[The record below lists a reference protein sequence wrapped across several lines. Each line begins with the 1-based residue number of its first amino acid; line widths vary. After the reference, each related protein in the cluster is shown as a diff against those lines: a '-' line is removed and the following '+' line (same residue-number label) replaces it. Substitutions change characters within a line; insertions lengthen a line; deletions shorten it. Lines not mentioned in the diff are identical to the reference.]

1 MKHLIKKLLREGLLG
16 EKSIDQVSINDFN
29 KKDVISNWMSSNPE
43 SVTNNFKFDMQDD
56 YSLSKEEMD
65 EIMDMDSE
73 DIKDLDK
80 FKNWLDYEVE
90 YSIDNVIY
98 TIKRY
103 IKNGVISIWR
113 VMTVSDKWLSELPN
127 SGNRLG
133 EYWSYE
139 EDSAEAHWGSSE
151 TNVVK
156 LKTTVS
162 EKYIDWQQTIAANI
176 DPAIGEDEKEIRLFK
191 NTPIKIEEVLIED
204 NNHRFTGELDISN
217 IKNKIFK
224 A

>member
-80 FKNWLDYEVE
+80 FNEVMSE
-90 YSIDNVIY
+90 DFVW
-98 TIKRY
+98 IKHSTF
-103 IKNGVISIWR
+103 V
-113 VMTVSDKWLSELPN
+113 
-127 SGNRLG
+127 
-133 EYWSYE
+133 
-139 EDSAEAHWGSSE
+139 
-151 TNVVK
+151 
-156 LKTTVS
+156 
-162 EKYIDWQQTIAANI
+162 
-176 DPAIGEDEKEIRLFK
+176 
-191 NTPIKIEEVLIED
+191 
-204 NNHRFTGELDISN
+204 
-217 IKNKIFK
+217 
-224 A
+224 